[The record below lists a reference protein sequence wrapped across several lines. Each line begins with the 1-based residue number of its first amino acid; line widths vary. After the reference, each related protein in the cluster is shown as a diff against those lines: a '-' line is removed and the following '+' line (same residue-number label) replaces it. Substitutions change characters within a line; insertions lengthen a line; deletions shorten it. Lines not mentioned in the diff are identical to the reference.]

1 MIYKQ
6 NPTLITGKMYQLLQI
21 TLRRTFTQNVE
32 LKKKLVILKT
42 HILCLKK
49 YSIVESL
56 LK

>member
-42 HILCLKK
+42 HILCLKN
-49 YSIVESL
+49 IQL
-56 LK
+56 